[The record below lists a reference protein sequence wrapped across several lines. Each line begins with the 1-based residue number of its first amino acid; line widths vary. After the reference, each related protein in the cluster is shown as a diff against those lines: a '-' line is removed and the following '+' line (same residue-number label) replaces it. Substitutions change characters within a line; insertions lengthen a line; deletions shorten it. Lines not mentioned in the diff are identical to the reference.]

1 MKFFN
6 FLNLS
11 SILIL
16 LLAISCETEREVTE
30 LPYDNKLVINSL
42 IDSESPMEFSF
53 GKSRS
58 IFKNQESLELQTHVL
73 YLEEDGK
80 QVFLSYDSLRRRY
93 FTSVLPQEGKEYFI
107 QLQSPG
113 FQTASAKTKMP
124 FKPAEF
130 KIRLDEDVF
139 LSPDSVWFDE
149 LSFEFLDNR
158 LEENFYMVRISYFSQ
173 RLSVFYPFKPENA
186 LEENV
191 GLEDTDAGY
200 YLFTDKG
207 KNGEKIR
214 FKFTLPFNQSNPDF
228 NNPNDKPLRFLI
240 ELSSITKGYY
250 NYYRTLDKNQDV
262 PPLLG
267 EPIQLYSNIAN
278 GLGIFAGKTTVRDT
292 IKS

>member
-6 FLNLS
+6 FLSLTC
-11 SILIL
+11 IV
-16 LLAISCETEREVTE
+16 AIFLTTSCETEREVTE

-42 IDSESPMEFSF
+42 IDNENTMEFAY

-58 IFKNQESLELQTHVL
+58 IFKNQESFDLQAHQL
-73 YLEEDGK
+73 YLEEEGQ
-80 QVFLSYDSLRRRY
+80 QVLLSYDSLRRRY
-93 FTSVLPQEGKEYFI
+93 LSSIIPQEGKEYFI
-107 QLQSPG
+107 QLQAPG
-113 FQTASAKTKMP
+113 FQTASAKFRMP

-139 LSPDSVWFDE
+139 LSADSIWYDE

-158 LEENFYMVRISYFSQ
+158 LEENYYMVQISYFSQ
-173 RLSVFYPFKPENA
+173 RLSVFYPFKPEDA

-191 GLEDTDAGY
+191 GLEDTEAGY
-200 YLFTDKG
+200 YLFSDNG

-240 ELSSITKGYY
+240 ELSSITKDYF
-250 NYYRTLDKNQDV
+250 NYYKTLDKNQDV

>member
-42 IDSESPMEFSF
+42 IDNESPMEFSF

-58 IFKNQESLELQTHVL
+58 IFKNQESFELQTHVL

-80 QVFLSYDSLRRRY
+80 QVLLSYDSLRRRY
-93 FTSVLPQEGKEYFI
+93 FTSLLPQEGKEYFI

-130 KIRLDEDVF
+130 NIRLDEDVF